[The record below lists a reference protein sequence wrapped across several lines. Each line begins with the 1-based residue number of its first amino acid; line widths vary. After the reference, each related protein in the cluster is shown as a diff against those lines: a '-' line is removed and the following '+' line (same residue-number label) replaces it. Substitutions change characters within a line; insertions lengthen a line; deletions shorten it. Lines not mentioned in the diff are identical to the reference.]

1 MVEVFLLNKDVGFI
15 RIAQEAIIKLE
26 AHPFTQYGFL
36 EGEVEHVSTDAM
48 IDENR
53 GLVFPARVRI
63 TGSRLR
69 QAALGR
75 PSDANYIDLLS
86 PGLSASVEI
95 KTGTRSVLSFL
106 LSPIARSASEA
117 GRER

>member
-1 MVEVFLLNKDVGFI
+1 VVEVFLVNKEVGFI
-15 RIAQEAIIKLE
+15 EIAQEAIIKLE

-36 EGEVEHVSTDAM
+36 KGEVEHVSADAM

-53 GLVFPARVRI
+53 ELVFPARVRI

-75 PSDANYIDLLS
+75 PSDADYIDLLS
-86 PGLSASVEI
+86 LRVPASVEI
-95 KTGTRSVLSFL
+95 KTGTRSVLSYL

-117 GRER
+117 GKER